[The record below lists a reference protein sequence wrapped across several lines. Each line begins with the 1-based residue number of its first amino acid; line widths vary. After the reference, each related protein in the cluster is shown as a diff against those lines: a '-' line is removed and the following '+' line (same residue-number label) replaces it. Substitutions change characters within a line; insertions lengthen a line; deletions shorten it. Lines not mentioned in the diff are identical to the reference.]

1 MPENTGSDNIEIV
14 TVSNAAVPSRCI
26 WAINLATGGGCLVR
40 STYNSK
46 YLFSTGGYLYTS
58 STTGTYGTSTYSSR
72 VWRIISI
79 STYGNTSSHTS
90 RELEDFVI
98 TPMVLKV
105 GEPETPDI
113 FPIPTTANWAGA
125 YNFIYTGYDTTK
137 ISYDSVTGTFTA
149 ASSLTAPYTA
159 TVTAIHKVTG
169 YTATFS
175 VLANPGAVL
184 IGVED
189 LRFGYDHD
197 TNLENCEESIQ
208 TCGYEYDYRYGSF
221 TPSQIDQAL
230 ADQSNKVFVIACH
243 GNILRSASDEA
254 IGSLLYLNENDRT
267 VQYTSN
273 GSMNILDL
281 SHLDLVIFNSCRS
294 AHGGENA
301 VNLPS
306 VAVARGAKTAI
317 GFKED
322 VAIPEGNRWT
332 EVFFEQLALG
342 KTVEE
347 ADVIAQDTVKREM
360 YGFDDDEYSAY
371 NLCGLG
377 SCTIFGD
384 KNTKI
389 K

>member
-1 MPENTGSDNIEIV
+1 MKTTRSVRTIV
-14 TVSNAAVPSRCI
+14 ILLGLCLCVKMLPGT
-26 WAINLATGGGCLVR
+26 AI
-40 STYNSK
+40 
-46 YLFSTGGYLYTS
+46 
-58 STTGTYGTSTYSSR
+58 
-72 VWRIISI
+72 
-79 STYGNTSSHTS
+79 
-90 RELEDFVI
+90 
-98 TPMVLKV
+98 
-105 GEPETPDI
+105 
-113 FPIPTTANWAGA
+113 
-125 YNFIYTGYDTTK
+125 
-137 ISYDSVTGTFTA
+137 A

-273 GSMNILDL
+273 GSINILDL
-281 SHLDLVIFNSCRS
+281 SHLDLVIFNSCHS

-317 GFKED
+317 GFKTTVGVDASNAWIE
-322 VAIPEGNRWT
+322 ALFKE
-332 EVFFEQLALG
+332 LAAG

-347 ADVIAQDTVKREM
+347 AVQAGKEAARAHFMNKVDN
-360 YGFDDDEYSAY
+360 DEDAANYLY
-371 NLCGLG
+371 EEGHIE
-377 SCTIFGD
+377 SCEIFGD
-384 KNTKI
+384 KNLRLDY
-389 K
+389 